1 MPLGISIH
9 ILGNQY
15 VHRSGFFPRL
25 VDPTSS
31 LTGTFKMRLF
41 AGALIF
47 SILLIATLAHAQLE
61 TLRATTPEQRA
72 SAATDF
78 MQKTLELSET
88 DTKRVFEINLASA
101 KKAEPLLKSSDSR
114 FAIGLKLRTINS
126 ERAVKL
132 KNLLSTK
139 QWNTLEQSK
148 SEMRKAILSIL
159 QNDTDARAD

>member
-1 MPLGISIH
+1 
-9 ILGNQY
+9 
-15 VHRSGFFPRL
+15 
-25 VDPTSS
+25 
-31 LTGTFKMRLF
+31 MRLF

-159 QNDTDARAD
+159 QNDTDAKAD

>member
-1 MPLGISIH
+1 
-9 ILGNQY
+9 
-15 VHRSGFFPRL
+15 
-25 VDPTSS
+25 
-31 LTGTFKMRLF
+31 MRLF

-78 MQKTLELSET
+78 MQKTLELSEA

-101 KKAEPLLKSSDSR
+101 KKAEPLLKSSDNR

-126 ERAVKL
+126 ERAAKL

-159 QNDTDARAD
+159 QNDTDAKAD